1 MCSSHTHAAT
11 RSSSA
16 GCRPRSTTTARKFGS
31 TRTGSRRRSVPRG
44 DQACDRPLKGVYIRY
59 IRRARVRYGAGY
71 YLIPAADADA
81 LHPIPERCYAQLQAA
96 VDDEL
101 AHVPTNLRPG
111 TRKLEPRFVNQLRS
125 QTTPT
130 EGVCPAALNDTG
142 NGDGCGGGYTVAD
155 IEEGHT
161 RSRAADRPEWPSS
174 AASFPTA
181 SKRSCC
187 DNPTQS
193 FTVAVINNR

>member
-1 MCSSHTHAAT
+1 M
-11 RSSSA
+11 
-16 GCRPRSTTTARKFGS
+16 
-31 TRTGSRRRSVPRG
+31 
-44 DQACDRPLKGVYIRY
+44 
-59 IRRARVRYGAGY
+59 RYGAGY

-181 SKRSCC
+181 SKRSRC